1 MPGESWGRPQGG
13 DILWRTQRSRNLTAM
28 SSLENLSHENRTFP
42 PSAAFAAAANAQAS
56 LYEEAK
62 LDRLAFWERQADY
75 LHWDR
80 KWESVLEWQAPDAQ
94 WFLGGK
100 LNAAY
105 NCLDRH
111 VLEGRGDRVAFFFE
125 GEPGDTRR
133 ITYTQMLLEVKKAAN
148 ALLELGVSAG
158 DRVAIYM
165 PMIPEAAVAMLACAR
180 IGAAHS
186 VVFGGFSAEALKS
199 RILDADATLVIT
211 SDGGYR
217 KGSSFPLKPVVD
229 EALAGSDH
237 NVKKVLVVKRTGQDT
252 PWSAGRDIWWHEIVD
267 RQSAEHTAASFDAEQ
282 VLFILYTSGTTA
294 KPKGIFHTTG
304 GYLTQTAYT
313 HRAVFDLK
321 PESDVYWC
329 TADIGWITG
338 HSYVVYGPMINGAT
352 QVMYEGTPDSPTK
365 HRIFQLIEKYRVSIL
380 YTAPTLIRTW
390 MKWGDEY
397 PADSDLTSLRLLGS
411 VGEPINPEAW
421 MWYREVIGGD
431 KCPIVDTW
439 WQTETGGVM
448 ISPLPGV
455 TATKPGSAMA
465 ALPGIS
471 AKVVDDEGNEV
482 ENGGGGY
489 LVLTEPWPAMLRGV
503 WGEPARYQETYWSR
517 FPGKYFA
524 GDGAKLDDDGAIW
537 LLGRVDDVMN
547 ISGHRISTTEVES
560 SLVSHPNVAEAAVV
574 GANDPMTGQAIVA
587 FVILRGGVPSAGG
600 EELIKDLKAHVTKEI
615 GAIAR
620 PKQILVVAELPKT
633 RSGKI
638 MRRLLRDVAED
649 RAVGDSTTL
658 ADPNIMKLIGEGLK
672 SGKSED

>member
-1 MPGESWGRPQGG
+1 
-13 DILWRTQRSRNLTAM
+13 
-28 SSLENLSHENRTFP
+28 
-42 PSAAFAAAANAQAS
+42 
-56 LYEEAK
+56 
-62 LDRLAFWERQADY
+62 
-75 LHWDR
+75 
-80 KWESVLEWQAPDAQ
+80 
-94 WFLGGK
+94 
-100 LNAAY
+100 
-105 NCLDRH
+105 
-111 VLEGRGDRVAFFFE
+111 
-125 GEPGDTRR
+125 
-133 ITYTQMLLEVKKAAN
+133 
-148 ALLELGVSAG
+148 
-158 DRVAIYM
+158 
-165 PMIPEAAVAMLACAR
+165 MIPEAAVAMLACAR

-186 VVFGGFSAEALKS
+186 VIFGGFSAEALKS

-211 SDGGYR
+211 SDGGFR
-217 KGSSFPLKPVVD
+217 KGSAFPLKPVVD
-229 EALAGSDH
+229 EALAGTDH
-237 NVKKVLVVKRTGQDT
+237 NVKNVLVVKRTGQET
-252 PWSAGRDIWWHEIVD
+252 QWSAGCDIWWHEIVD
-267 RQSAEHTAASFDAEQ
+267 RQSPEHIAQGFDSEQ

-304 GYLTQTAYT
+304 GYLTQTSYT

-321 PESDVYWC
+321 PETDVYWC

-365 HRIFQLIEKYRVSIL
+365 HRLFQIIEKYKVSIL

-390 MKWGDEY
+390 MKWGEEF

-421 MWYREVIGGD
+421 MWYREVIGGNN
-431 KCPIVDTW
+431 CPIVDTW
-439 WQTETGGVM
+439 WQTETGGLM

-482 ENGGGGY
+482 ENGNGGY

-503 WGEPARYQETYWSR
+503 WGEPERYQETYWSR

-547 ISGHRISTTEVES
+547 VSGHRISTTEVES
-560 SLVSHPNVAEAAVV
+560 SLVSHHNVAEAAVV
-574 GANDPMTGQAIVA
+574 GANDAMTGQAIVA
-587 FVILRGGVPSAGG
+587 FVILRGGIPKVDG

-638 MRRLLRDVAED
+638 MRRLLRDVAEN
-649 RAVGDSTTL
+649 RTVGDSTTL